1 MTVLNL
7 RQTRFA
13 FIGAALMVSA
23 CTTTG
28 NIEKNAAIG
37 AALGAA
43 TGAIIGNNV
52 GSGDAETGAI
62 IGGVIGAAGGAYTG
76 REKDR
81 AMGVQTQQRQGA
93 NGQALE
99 YDSYANRYFYRDTAS
114 NRTYWQN
121 GTIRSY

>member
-1 MTVLNL
+1 M
-7 RQTRFA
+7 
-13 FIGAALMVSA
+13 
-23 CTTTG
+23 G
-28 NIEKNAAIG
+28 NVEKNAAIG

-62 IGGVIGAAGGAYTG
+62 IGGVIGAAGGAYSG

-81 AMGVQTQQRQGA
+81 AMGVQTQARQSA
-93 NGQALE
+93 NGQPLE
-99 YDSYANRYFYRDTAS
+99 YDSFANRYFFRVPGS

-121 GTIRSY
+121 GSIRTY